1 MASSDSD
8 SSVICDIKL
17 KTLIKK
23 RGVVKGKLTL
33 FKKYLSKLTSA
44 SLTADQL
51 IDLELRTT
59 RIINVFKEF
68 EIIQD
73 KIETLSEELKD
84 HLEERETFENTYFE
98 CVSLSKG
105 YLAQV
110 ASPGASTSPEGQV
123 RDVTEPRE
131 HDSIKYPDIKLPTYN
146 GQVTDWIEFRDTFD
160 ALVNQTS
167 LKPIQKFK
175 YLKGCL
181 TDSALEVVSSLE
193 FAEESHALAWQL
205 LCERYNNPKTL
216 VYSHLRALFN
226 IDPVPNTATALR
238 SLNDNIS
245 KHLRILRSV
254 KVPTNDWDLLII
266 FFLTSKLDRI
276 LQTKWEEK
284 MNSRELPNLQDFK
297 SFLRSQADLREAVS
311 QTEPAT
317 RGLPAAREAMVT
329 TCPPSHTNSKVIPKH
344 TYRRQCPNCKE
355 THYIN
360 QCPKLLALNAASRIR
375 IVKRLGLCLN
385 CLASNHI
392 VPNCRASN
400 CRICQGKHHTLLHIT
415 HTDSNESNQRQ
426 STFHNSSGPTA
437 AASVPQ
443 EPHSIN
449 LITNNQQ
456 LNSNQGTRVDGTPP
470 ITQNKGVILSTARV
484 KVFDKDNKPIVLRVL
499 LDSGSQSNFL
509 TESACN
515 KLNLTTHQLNIEI
528 LGFNQNLTK
537 INQSCNLTI
546 HSNDDSFSTKLSC
559 LIVPKI
565 CKLSKHTVDARQ
577 LNIPKRFRLADELF
591 YEDGEI
597 DLLIGAEHFY
607 QLLCIGQH
615 SLGTGLPILVRTKL
629 GYVVSG
635 SYSLNSTNMP
645 HQVVCNFVQIAQ
657 NQALQTFNQ
666 T

>member
-59 RIINVFKEF
+59 RIINVFMEF

-123 RDVTEPRE
+123 REVTEPRE

-317 RGLPAAREAMVT
+317 RGLPAAREAMERTRWRSSKGPALLEGTVVLVREERL
-329 TCPPSHTNSKVIPKH
+329 PPCQW
-344 TYRRQCPNCKE
+344 R
-355 THYIN
+355 
-360 QCPKLLALNAASRIR
+360 LGR
-375 IVKRLGLCLN
+375 IVSC
-385 CLASNHI
+385 
-392 VPNCRASN
+392 
-400 CRICQGKHHTLLHIT
+400 CQGR
-415 HTDSNESNQRQ
+415 D
-426 STFHNSSGPTA
+426 GVA
-437 AASVPQ
+437 
-443 EPHSIN
+443 
-449 LITNNQQ
+449 
-456 LNSNQGTRVDGTPP
+456 RVAE
-470 ITQNKGVILSTARV
+470 IQTARGII
-484 KVFDKDNKPIVLRVL
+484 KRSFN
-499 LDSGSQSNFL
+499 
-509 TESACN
+509 
-515 KLNLTTHQLNIEI
+515 NI
-528 LGFNQNLTK
+528 
-537 INQSCNLTI
+537 C
-546 HSNDDSFSTKLSC
+546 
-559 LIVPKI
+559 P
-565 CKLSKHTVDARQ
+565 
-577 LNIPKRFRLADELF
+577 
-591 YEDGEI
+591 
-597 DLLIGAEHFY
+597 
-607 QLLCIGQH
+607 
-615 SLGTGLPILVRTKL
+615 LPIEAI
-629 GYVVSG
+629 
-635 SYSLNSTNMP
+635 N
-645 HQVVCNFVQIAQ
+645 
-657 NQALQTFNQ
+657 
-666 T
+666 

>member
-1 MASSDSD
+1 MC
-8 SSVICDIKL
+8 VL
-17 KTLIKK
+17 KQGL
-23 RGVVKGKLTL
+23 
-33 FKKYLSKLTSA
+33 
-44 SLTADQL
+44 
-51 IDLELRTT
+51 
-59 RIINVFKEF
+59 
-68 EIIQD
+68 
-73 KIETLSEELKD
+73 
-84 HLEERETFENTYFE
+84 
-98 CVSLSKG
+98 

-123 RDVTEPRE
+123 REVTEPRE

-329 TCPPSHTNSKVIPKH
+329 TCPPSHTNSKV
-344 TYRRQCPNCKE
+344 
-355 THYIN
+355 
-360 QCPKLLALNAASRIR
+360 
-375 IVKRLGLCLN
+375 
-385 CLASNHI
+385 
-392 VPNCRASN
+392 
-400 CRICQGKHHTLLHIT
+400 
-415 HTDSNESNQRQ
+415 
-426 STFHNSSGPTA
+426 
-437 AASVPQ
+437 
-443 EPHSIN
+443 
-449 LITNNQQ
+449 
-456 LNSNQGTRVDGTPP
+456 
-470 ITQNKGVILSTARV
+470 
-484 KVFDKDNKPIVLRVL
+484 
-499 LDSGSQSNFL
+499 
-509 TESACN
+509 
-515 KLNLTTHQLNIEI
+515 
-528 LGFNQNLTK
+528 
-537 INQSCNLTI
+537 
-546 HSNDDSFSTKLSC
+546 
-559 LIVPKI
+559 
-565 CKLSKHTVDARQ
+565 
-577 LNIPKRFRLADELF
+577 
-591 YEDGEI
+591 
-597 DLLIGAEHFY
+597 
-607 QLLCIGQH
+607 
-615 SLGTGLPILVRTKL
+615 
-629 GYVVSG
+629 
-635 SYSLNSTNMP
+635 
-645 HQVVCNFVQIAQ
+645 VCNFVQIAQ
-657 NQALQTFNQ
+657 NQALQTFWNSDNCHSTPAITDQEYLQCEKVFNQ
-666 T
+666 HYRTPDGNFVVSIPFKEPPTF